1 MPWSRWVEHDGW
13 EPPATL
19 VGRLIR
25 RQQRNGLLVDRA
37 LWAVAKFSR
46 QPTCCKCSGAFPD
59 NWIWAHRLPCCIDVL
74 RYRVWSDELPSF
86 DVTRIDADRPMELAE
101 WE

>member
-1 MPWSRWVEHDGW
+1 MPWSRWIEHDGDG
-13 EPPATL
+13 AAHD
-19 VGRLIR
+19 RLI
-25 RQQRNGLLVDRA
+25 GV
-37 LWAVAKFSR
+37 F
-46 QPTCCKCSGAFPD
+46 
-59 NWIWAHRLPCCIDVL
+59 IDVVKADGSRSQSKVTPPEWHVSGYYSAFVWGACRKNGDPGFRHV